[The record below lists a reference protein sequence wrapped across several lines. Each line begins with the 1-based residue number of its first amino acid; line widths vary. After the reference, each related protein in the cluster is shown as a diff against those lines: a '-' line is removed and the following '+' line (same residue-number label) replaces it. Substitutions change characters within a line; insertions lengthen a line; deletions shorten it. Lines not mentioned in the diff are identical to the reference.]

1 MLGIIGWIG
10 ITIIAVIAG
19 GVAIQC
25 TAIARTKE
33 IHVYHHMLHDQ
44 EGEGSSGEPPTAG
57 DSTVA
62 MNWEMMQ

>member
-10 ITIIAVIAG
+10 LTIIAVIASG
-19 GVAIQC
+19 AAIQC
-25 TAIARTKE
+25 TTIARRKE
-33 IHVYHHMLHDQ
+33 IHVYHHLLHDQ
-44 EGEGSSGEPPTAG
+44 GGEDSPEEPPAVD

>member
-10 ITIIAVIAG
+10 VTIIAVIAG

-33 IHVYHHMLHDQ
+33 IHVYHHLLHNQ
-44 EGEGSSGEPPTAG
+44 GGEGAPEEPPVN